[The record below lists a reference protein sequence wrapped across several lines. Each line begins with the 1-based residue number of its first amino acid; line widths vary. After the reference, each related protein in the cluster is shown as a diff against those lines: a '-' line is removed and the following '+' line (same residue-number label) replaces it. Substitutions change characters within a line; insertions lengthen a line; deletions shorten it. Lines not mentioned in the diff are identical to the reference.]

1 MKEEF
6 QEIYD
11 LWKLQEKNYDYNVYT
26 SIIRDNIDNAK
37 NVEELITALDT
48 TKYAYSYKVNLKEIF
63 AQIATD
69 YPETRERIDKISFKR
84 EIAKIISP
92 DYYGD
97 RNDVNEI
104 QELDDVD
111 KIIDVLSKMDSR
123 NKTKALAYIK
133 EQRLDKAEKID
144 LILPKLLVKQHI
156 YNDFQAKDKINSFE
170 DIIYQSQNLDEII
183 SHIVKEG
190 TSIKSFNIFEA
201 LQSIQNYYPEKTDT
215 IQEIVN
221 NFTKAESYEN
231 LSDFY
236 SNVFKMMDIHPERN
250 QEYIGLIREQL
261 NSDKNNTESLE
272 VIYDKLQKVRY
283 SALYLR

>member
-97 RNDVNEI
+97 RYDVNER

>member
-97 RNDVNEI
+97 RYDVNER

-111 KIIDVLSKMDSR
+111 NIIDVLSKMDSR